1 MPAVAESTEELDV
14 SVGSSERIA
23 ELNYQQ
29 KNRRTGQHTGRG

>member
-14 SVGSSERIA
+14 SVERIA